1 MSLGKQL
8 KNRREQLSLTQ
19 QEVADQ
25 IHVSRQT
32 ISNWEVGRNYPD
44 IPTIIQLSDYYDI
57 SLDALLKGDEHLM
70 KKMNEDAE
78 LLRRIKKRKVLDG
91 LLIGI
96 IALLFLL
103 GIIDKINFTAN
114 WLPVILIAVLY
125 ILTVV
130 RYFIIIP
137 KDSLNSGWHSPIVV
151 PKTLGVG
158 WAFNPRNPIGL
169 ALYIVLFVAVLWLMI
184 TSWADRGL
192 FVEN

>member
-8 KNRREQLSLTQ
+8 KNRREQLGLTQ

-44 IPTIIQLSDYYDI
+44 IPTIIQLSDYYEV
-57 SLDALLKGDEHLM
+57 SLDELLKGDEHLM

-96 IALLFLL
+96 IGLLFLL
-103 GIIDKINFTAN
+103 GVIDKINFTAN

-137 KDSLNSGWHSPIVV
+137 KDALNSGWHSPIVV

-169 ALYIVLFVAVLWLMI
+169 FLYVVIFIAFLWLMV

-192 FVEN
+192 FNGN